1 MTTLKERYR
10 TEIAP
15 KLKEELGLSNMMEV
29 PRVTKITLNMGVGE
43 AVGDKKVLEN
53 ALADM
58 EKIAGQKPVVTKSRK
73 SIAGFKIRDGW
84 PIGCKVTLRD
94 ERMYEFLDRLIA
106 IAIPRI
112 RDFRGISGKQFD
124 GRGNFAMGVTEQIIF
139 PEIDYDQVDKL
150 RGMDIVITT
159 SASNDEQGRA
169 LLSAF
174 NFHSRART
182 ELWLR
187 NLWWLESTS
196 VPAPWLS
203 SRRSEPSLK
212 RSLATLTRV
221 MTIAGKLRCSSRSCL
236 ATPVRSDSS
245 VVVRL
250 RDVRTVCTES
260 SVCAAISYVRPPCAA
275 MYQAWLSPAGNGD
288 DSL

>member
-1 MTTLKERYR
+1 MATLKDRFR
-10 TEIAP
+10 SEIAP
-15 KLKEELGLSNMMEV
+15 KLKEELGLTNVMEV

-53 ALADM
+53 AVADM
-58 EKIAGQKPVVTKSRK
+58 QKIAGQKPVVTKSRK

-94 ERMYEFLDRLIA
+94 ERMYEFLERLID

-159 SASNDEQGRA
+159 SAKNDEQGRA

-174 NFHSRART
+174 NF
-182 ELWLR
+182 
-187 NLWWLESTS
+187 
-196 VPAPWLS
+196 PF
-203 SRRSEPSLK
+203 K
-212 RSLATLTRV
+212 
-221 MTIAGKLRCSSRSCL
+221 G
-236 ATPVRSDSS
+236 
-245 VVVRL
+245 
-250 RDVRTVCTES
+250 
-260 SVCAAISYVRPPCAA
+260 
-275 MYQAWLSPAGNGD
+275 
-288 DSL
+288 